1 VVSSFLI
8 TLSSFCLGALLGSVF
23 ISTSKL
29 RITKKQSLAMAAAVI
44 ATAGLLGV
52 VGGDA
57 AETLAQGLA
66 FAIALVLVPRAIIAF
81 RETAAAANERR
92 AR

>member
-1 VVSSFLI
+1 VSSFLVA
-8 TLSSFCLGALLGSVF
+8 LSCCCLGALVGSVF

-29 RITKKQSLAMAAAVI
+29 RSTKKQSLAIAAAVI
-44 ATAGLLGV
+44 AVAGLLGV

-81 RETAAAANERR
+81 RETAATANERKV
-92 AR
+92 